1 MRENVNFLYCFDT
14 NYNLQ
19 AFTSM
24 ISLLDCSTKKINIY
38 VIHNEKNFELQVPE
52 KILNHKNLIF
62 FESYQFNDY
71 EHEFPNI
78 KNVHISV
85 ATYFRLFI
93 QNYLPKKEKFFVFLD
108 PDVICINDPIR
119 EIENTMKRLNDTNFT
134 ISAKTEHNFGVKN
147 INVNNKY
154 FNAGVMLID
163 YEKWQLNNFHD
174 KLIKKLEDLKN
185 NIVQWDQ
192 DVLNSMLNGEYLEL
206 KEVLNFK
213 AATKSNKKFKSKV
226 LMIHYMGSHKPWL
239 TSGVFQ
245 RDSNYYH
252 KNFRK
257 VSQNSF
263 HLEHKWRLRSV
274 VDFLLALIT
283 LRVFR
288 INRPLIFIY
297 EFIISILKN
306 KN

>member
-206 KEVLNFK
+206 KEILNFK
-213 AATKSNKKFKSKV
+213 AATKSNKIFKSKV

>member
-147 INVNNKY
+147 INVNDKY

-163 YEKWQLNNFHD
+163 YEKWQLNNFHN

-192 DVLNSMLNGEYLEL
+192 DVLNSMFNGEYLEL

-245 RDSNYYH
+245 KDSNYYH

>member
-147 INVNNKY
+147 INVNDKY

-206 KEVLNFK
+206 KEILNFK
-213 AATKSNKKFKSKV
+213 AATKSNKIFKSKV

>member
-14 NYNLQ
+14 NYNSQ

-119 EIENTMKRLNDTNFT
+119 EIENTMKRLNDTDFT

-147 INVNNKY
+147 INVNDKY

-174 KLIKKLEDLKN
+174 ILIKKLKDLKN
-185 NIVQWDQ
+185 NIVQLDQ

-206 KEVLNFK
+206 NEVLNFK

>member
-1 MRENVNFLYCFDT
+1 MRENINFLYCFDT
-14 NYNLQ
+14 NYNSQ

-38 VIHNEKNFELQVPE
+38 VIHNENNFELQVPD

-62 FESYQFNDY
+62 LKSYQFNDY

-93 QNYLPKKEKFFVFLD
+93 QNYLPKKEKFFLFLD
-108 PDVICINDPIR
+108 PDVICIKDPIG
-119 EIENTMKRLNDTNFT
+119 EIENTMEKLNNTEYT
-134 ISAKTEHNFGVKN
+134 ISAKTEHNLGVEN
-147 INVNNKY
+147 INVTNKY

-163 YEKWQLNNFHD
+163 YEKWQQNNFHD
-174 KLIKKLEDLKN
+174 KLIKKLKDLKN
-185 NIVQWDQ
+185 YIVQWDQ

-206 KEVLNFK
+206 KEILNFK
-213 AATKSNKKFKSKV
+213 AATKTDKTNKSEV
-226 LMIHYMGSHKPWL
+226 LLVHYMGSHKPWL

-252 KNFRK
+252 NNFRK
-257 VSQNSF
+257 IGKNSY
-263 HLEHKWRLRSV
+263 HLEHKWRIRSAI
-274 VDFLLALIT
+274 DFLLAFIT

-288 INRPLIFIY
+288 LNKPLIFIY

>member
-147 INVNNKY
+147 INVNDKY

-163 YEKWQLNNFHD
+163 YEKWQLNNFHN

-245 RDSNYYH
+245 KDSNYYH

>member
-1 MRENVNFLYCFDT
+1 
-14 NYNLQ
+14 
-19 AFTSM
+19 M

-206 KEVLNFK
+206 KEILNFK
-213 AATKSNKKFKSKV
+213 AATKSNKIFKSKV

>member
-163 YEKWQLNNFHD
+163 YEKWQLNNFHN

-206 KEVLNFK
+206 KEILNFK
-213 AATKSNKKFKSKV
+213 AATKSNKIFKSKV

>member
-1 MRENVNFLYCFDT
+1 
-14 NYNLQ
+14 
-19 AFTSM
+19 M

-147 INVNNKY
+147 INVNDKY

-206 KEVLNFK
+206 KEILNFK
-213 AATKSNKKFKSKV
+213 AATKSNKIFKSKV